1 MFASLV
7 CLIPLKDKTTMLRV
21 CGNCM
26 YASRRLKLNEI
37 LLLTGKVHFHQRYST
52 NLVLLKKAVNP
63 LRDKKA
69 FCRRE
74 KINVRLLDKACAFW
88 NPY

>member
-7 CLIPLKDKTTMLRV
+7 CLIPLKDKTTMPRI

-37 LLLTGKVHFHQRYST
+37 LLLTGKAPFHQRYPT
-52 NLVLLKKAVNP
+52 NLVLLKRYFKP
-63 LRDKKA
+63 LRDKKVR
-69 FCRRE
+69 CRRE

-88 NPY
+88 KPY

>member
-26 YASRRLKLNEI
+26 YASRRLELKEI
-37 LLLTGKVHFHQRYST
+37 LRLTGKVNFHQRYST
-52 NLVLLKKAVNP
+52 NLVLLNRYVKSIRNKEV
-63 LRDKKA
+63 L
-69 FCRRE
+69 CRTE
-74 KINVRLLDKACAFW
+74 KINVRLLDKACALW
-88 NPY
+88 KPY